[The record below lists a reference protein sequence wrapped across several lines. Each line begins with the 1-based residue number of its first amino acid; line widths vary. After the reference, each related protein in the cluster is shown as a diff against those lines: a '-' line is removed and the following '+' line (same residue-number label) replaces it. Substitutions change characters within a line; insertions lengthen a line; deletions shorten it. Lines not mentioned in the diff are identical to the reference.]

1 MLNWY
6 TSDQNYQ
13 NGKINKITKSL
24 TEFFFQISQF
34 FRKCMSPVHDFA
46 KSSFKNNTLLG
57 FNFQ

>member
-24 TEFFFQISQF
+24 TEFFFKYLNF
-34 FRKCMSPVHDFA
+34 FENVCLRYTILPNQA
-46 KSSFKNNTLLG
+46 
-57 FNFQ
+57 